1 MIEQQRETA
10 VRICGRLSDER
21 PSREGPSEPKGQ
33 GRLSPTELAYLAQS
47 LRLDVLEMLHDRQS
61 GHIGGA
67 FSAAEIL
74 TVLYFQELRV
84 RPREPVWP
92 GRDRFILSKGHA
104 SALLYAV
111 LAARGFLP
119 REELATFRA
128 LNSRLQ
134 GHPSMHSLPGV
145 DLSTGALGH
154 GIPVGLGMAMAS
166 VQAGC
171 PGGGFRVYVLTGD
184 GCLQEGQ
191 SWEAAMAAA
200 KFRPPGFTVLVDR
213 NHVQL
218 DGTTAEIM
226 PMGSVTEKF
235 AVFGWDVY
243 AGTPDGH
250 DPAAISEALAWARS
264 TESDAPKVI
273 VFDTV
278 KGKGVSFMEGEHGW
292 HGAPVDDES
301 YAEAKNQL
309 ERRLSELE
317 ERL

>member
-1 MIEQQRETA
+1 MVEQQRATA
-10 VRICGRLSDER
+10 ARICGRVSIEGSSDSEER
-21 PSREGPSEPKGQ
+21 GN
-33 GRLSPTELAYLAQS
+33 LSPAELAYLAQS

-74 TVLYFQELRV
+74 TVLYFRELRI
-84 RPREPVWP
+84 RPNDPVWP

-104 SALLYAV
+104 SAMLYAV
-111 LAARGFLP
+111 LAARGYLP
-119 REELATFRA
+119 RAELGSFRA

-134 GHPSMHSLPGV
+134 GHPSMYSLPGV

-166 VQAGC
+166 AQEGC

-200 KFRPPGFTVLVDR
+200 KFRPPGFTVLIDR

-218 DGTTAEIM
+218 DGRTDEIM
-226 PMGSVTEKF
+226 PMGSVAEKF
-235 AVFGWDVY
+235 AAFGWDVY
-243 AGTPDGH
+243 EGAADGH
-250 DPAAISEALAWARS
+250 ESADIIEALAWARS
-264 TESDAPKVI
+264 TDSDAPKVI

-301 YAEAKNQL
+301 YTEAKLQL
-309 ERRLSELE
+309 ERRLTELE